1 MTLAN
6 TNFEQWWDAN
16 KDKTI
21 DDFKYDFKKTSKSG
35 GLFDVEKLHNISKN
49 YLARIKATD
58 FYDMLVNYAKV
69 YDKEFYEIITKHKNL
84 SKDKK
89 QSDLFV

>member
-16 KDKTI
+16 KDKSL

-35 GLFDVEKLHNISKN
+35 GLFDVENCITFQK
-49 YLARIKATD
+49 
-58 FYDMLVNYAKV
+58 
-69 YDKEFYEIITKHKNL
+69 II
-84 SKDKK
+84 
-89 QSDLFV
+89 